1 VKAHTVQP
9 TRRAVALADTDPASS
24 TGADYLGCG
33 PNDNTMIVSGSS
45 LSHCHHARHAPGVFF
60 SM

>member
-1 VKAHTVQP
+1 
-9 TRRAVALADTDPASS
+9 VALADTDPASS

-45 LSHCHHARHAPGVFF
+45 LSHCHHTRHAPGVFF